1 MKAKARQNKQIQ
13 EIINALSELLDD
25 STVPKN
31 IKTKVENTIKVL
43 KENDVSMGVDKARQE
58 LDEIADDSNIQPY
71 TRTQVWAIVSMLE
84 KV

>member
-1 MKAKARQNKQIQ
+1 MKAKIKQSKQIQ

-31 IKTKVENTIKVL
+31 IKTKVENTIKAL
-43 KENDVSMGVDKARQE
+43 KDNDVSMGVDKALQE
-58 LDEIADDSNIQPY
+58 LDEIADDTNIQPY
-71 TRTQVWAIVSMLE
+71 TRTQVWAIVSVLE